1 MESSTLSRSTWMTV
15 GVFLTVAL
23 VLLGILHEAVIF
35 ERVVVGSDTGGG
47 RETVASTVRSVKDYR
62 QLPVEGRT
70 LSPPG
75 NGPFR
80 KIKVF
85 TVAAHN
91 MVDQIAQILSAHKLI
106 EKAYFYD
113 FGPYCEFA
121 QFISCW
127 SPFHNDGL
135 DPPRSPEEK
144 AALDAAEKLPGV
156 SSFTYSVYHSDSEA
170 FLCIFPPG
178 PLCRLML
185 EMEGGLRAR
194 KKLIILPGWRFDQNF
209 KQPNDSCNWS
219 NDLRR
224 LFVEGKA
231 DGLAALGAI
240 SLFDVHHMHHFIGV
254 PVAEIP
260 LIDTCVNPTWL
271 ARSNRVSEGD
281 RASKD
286 LVLYFPA
293 RKNYPDRFDPNNY
306 IYKRVLKPAVG
317 DILMKVR
324 KVYPRFEVEDLVR
337 HKAVVWVPYAPTICA
352 LVEQYSAGIT
362 TFVPSLTYLVQLVL
376 NATDKK
382 FPTMYDTIT
391 GRECYAEGWTAK
403 ESGDPYPP
411 GDMFGDERAA
421 RYWLN
426 FSFFYTRPFFRYFDS
441 PEDLKVKLQTFTLSE
456 AKENSR
462 RIRHYQFRMSEES
475 RRILEYQ
482 PNTALPQLSVQRRCC
497 DGGQPSLGEP
507 ARPTGLPKPSHLSS
521 GDAFPSLSVPVLAR
535 EEIAAKPEAV
545 STPSSMKSME
555 FPSFN
560 TPQSAV
566 SKLGKGR
573 GAVGVVESS

>member
-1 MESSTLSRSTWMTV
+1 MGPSTLSRSTWITV

-35 ERVVVGSDTGGG
+35 ERVGVGSDTGGG
-47 RETVASTVRSVKDYR
+47 RETVASTFSSVKDYR
-62 QLPVEGRT
+62 QLPVEVEI

-91 MVDQIAQILSAHKLI
+91 MVDQIAQILSAYKLI

-135 DPPRSPEEK
+135 DPPRSPKEK
-144 AALDAAEKLPGV
+144 AALDAAEKLPGARGGKKHHV
-156 SSFTYSVYHSDSEA
+156 TEFTAEEKVKYYEVEWDVGTPSCRVPFGVVWDVRCLASSAGITLELRIEIERSKLLIE
-170 FLCIFPPG
+170 IE
-178 PLCRLML
+178 RLML
-185 EMEGGLRAR
+185 EMEGGLRTR

-219 NDLRR
+219 NDLHR
-224 LFVEGKA
+224 LFVEGKE

-254 PVAEIP
+254 PVTETP

-271 ARSNRVSEGD
+271 ARSNRVSERD

-306 IYKRVLKPAVG
+306 IYKRILKPAVG

-362 TFVPSLTYLVQLVL
+362 IFVPSLTYLVQLVL

-403 ESGDPYPP
+403 ESGDPHPP
-411 GDMFGDERAA
+411 GDMFGDEGAA

-441 PEDLKVKLQTFTLSE
+441 PEDLKVKLETFTLSE

-462 RIRHYQFRMSEES
+462 RIRHYVSH
-475 RRILEYQ
+475 
-482 PNTALPQLSVQRRCC
+482 
-497 DGGQPSLGEP
+497 SLIP
-507 ARPTGLPKPSHLSS
+507 
-521 GDAFPSLSVPVLAR
+521 
-535 EEIAAKPEAV
+535 
-545 STPSSMKSME
+545 
-555 FPSFN
+555 
-560 TPQSAV
+560 SAV
-566 SKLGKGR
+566 DGWKALLER
-573 GAVGVVESS
+573 LVP